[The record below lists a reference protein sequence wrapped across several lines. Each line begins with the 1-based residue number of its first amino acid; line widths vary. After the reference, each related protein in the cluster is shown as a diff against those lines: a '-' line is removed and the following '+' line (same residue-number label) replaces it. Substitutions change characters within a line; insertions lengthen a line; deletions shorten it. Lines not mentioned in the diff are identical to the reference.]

1 MKVLVTGGAG
11 FIGSN
16 LAHKLVSDG
25 HEVRI
30 ADNLSTGRLSN
41 LNGIIER
48 VEFMRVDLSDPDA
61 ARRAVS
67 GTEVVFHQA
76 ALPSVPRSVKDP
88 LATTVA
94 CVMATVAVLVAAK
107 EAGVRR
113 MVYAASSSAYGD
125 AEGMPRVETILP
137 SPLSPYAAAKL
148 AGEHFC
154 RAFAKV
160 YGLET
165 VALRYFNV
173 FGPRQDPTSQY
184 AAVIPKFISAL
195 LNGAE
200 LQIYGDGEQTR
211 DFTYVDNVVEA
222 NILAAEAPGVAGET
236 LNVATGEQWS
246 INQLV
251 DVLEGITGR
260 KARRVYLP
268 ERPGDARHSLADISK
283 ARRLLG
289 YEPKIGFKEGLERTI
304 EWMRTSDDVLA
315 KPAEITARA

>member
-16 LAHKLVSDG
+16 LAHKLVSNG
-25 HEVRI
+25 YEVRI

-41 LNGIIER
+41 LNGIIDQ
-48 VEFMRVDLSDPDA
+48 VEFMRVDLSNPDA

-67 GTEVVFHQA
+67 GAEVVFHQA

-88 LATTVA
+88 IATTIA
-94 CVMATVAVLVAAK
+94 CVMATVAVLTASKDAR
-107 EAGVRR
+107 VRR
-113 MVYAASSSAYGD
+113 VVYAASSSAYGD
-125 AEGMPRVETILP
+125 AEGLPRAETILP
-137 SPLSPYAAAKL
+137 SPISPYAAAKL

-195 LNGAE
+195 LSDQE
-200 LQIYGDGEQTR
+200 LHIYGDGEQTR

-222 NILAAEAPGVAGET
+222 NILAAESPGAVGET

-251 DVLEGITGR
+251 DVLEEITGR

-289 YEPKIGFKEGLERTI
+289 YEPRIGFKEGLERTV
-304 EWMRTSDDVLA
+304 EWMRASNDMPIQ
-315 KPAEITARA
+315 PAEVGTMA

>member
-25 HEVRI
+25 YEVRI

-41 LNGIIER
+41 LNGIIDQ
-48 VEFMRVDLSDPDA
+48 VEFMRVDLSNPDA

-67 GTEVVFHQA
+67 GTEIVFHQA
-76 ALPSVPRSVKDP
+76 ALPSVPRSVRDP
-88 LATTVA
+88 IATTIA
-94 CVMATVAVLVAAK
+94 CVMATVAVLTASK

-113 MVYAASSSAYGD
+113 VVYAASSSAYGD
-125 AEGMPRVETILP
+125 AEGLPRAETILP
-137 SPLSPYAAAKL
+137 SPISPYAAAKL

-154 RAFAKV
+154 KAFAKV

-195 LNGAE
+195 LSDQE
-200 LQIYGDGEQTR
+200 LHIYGDGEQTR

-222 NILAAEAPGVAGET
+222 NILAAEAPGAVGET

-251 DVLEGITGR
+251 DILEEITGR
-260 KARRVYLP
+260 KARRVYLS

-289 YEPKIGFKEGLERTI
+289 YKPRIGFKEGLERTV
-304 EWMRTSDDVLA
+304 EWMRTSNDM
-315 KPAEITARA
+315 